1 MYYQTHGVP
10 RCAPT
15 RHSRLSSGGC
25 AGVFCV
31 TSLWRCGLLC
41 PVVNMSKADYVRKK
55 NKHLLNIHKWI
66 QAHGGQPLRTGPA
79 LPC

>member
-1 MYYQTHGVP
+1 
-10 RCAPT
+10 
-15 RHSRLSSGGC
+15 
-25 AGVFCV
+25 
-31 TSLWRCGLLC
+31 
-41 PVVNMSKADYVRKK
+41 MSKADYVRKK